1 VQSIV
6 VFLEVFVGNIGEKL
20 RSIRVRW
27 GLSLREVKERS
38 EKLAK
43 DWGNNS
49 YGISGSWLA
58 RLERGKHEMTVPKLI
73 TLSTIYSEP
82 AEELLREYQPELTS
96 SGIDICKELT
106 GPNTTQVLTGGQLY
120 AQARQLIPDDFSSN
134 SIPEHT
140 MLLPR
145 EDELASSPYRRAII
159 GRRDRTLAPMI
170 QPGSIVKIDIQKKA
184 ILSRK
189 DWTNEFNRP
198 IYLLLTPRGFVCG
211 WCELAEGG
219 MLTVVTHSLSGKP
232 FQHWKY
238 KTEVDVYGRA
248 VAVVMRLTA

>member
-1 VQSIV
+1 VA
-6 VFLEVFVGNIGEKL
+6 NIGEKL
-20 RSIRVRW
+20 RMIRVRW

-38 EKLAK
+38 ERLAK
-43 DWGNNS
+43 DWGNDS

-82 AEELLREYQPELTS
+82 AEELLREFQPKLTS
-96 SGIDICKELT
+96 RGIAMGQEIP
-106 GPNTTQVLTGGQLY
+106 GPNTTQLVTGGQLDV
-120 AQARQLIPDDFSSN
+120 QARQLLPDGFSS
-134 SIPEHT
+134 SPIPENT
-140 MLLPR
+140 MLLPP
-145 EDELASSPYRRAII
+145 EDGLTSGPYRRAII

-170 QPGSIVKIDIQKKA
+170 RPGSIVKIDIQRKA
-184 ILSRK
+184 IPSRK
-189 DWTNEFNRP
+189 EWTNEFDRP
-198 IYLLLTPRGFVCG
+198 IFLLLTRSGYICG

-219 MLTVVTHSLSGKP
+219 MLTVVTHSLSGEP

-238 KTEVDVYGRA
+238 KKEVEVIGRA

>member
-1 VQSIV
+1 MT
-6 VFLEVFVGNIGEKL
+6 NIGEKL

-38 EKLAK
+38 HRLAK
-43 DWGNNS
+43 DWGNDA

-58 RLERGKHEMTVPKLI
+58 RLERGKHEMTVSKLI

-82 AEELLREYQPELTS
+82 AEELLREFQPKMPSQGMALGQE
-96 SGIDICKELT
+96 IH
-106 GPNTTQVLTGGQLY
+106 GPNTTQLVTGGQLDLR
-120 AQARQLIPDDFSSN
+120 ARQLIPDSFSS
-134 SIPEHT
+134 SPIPEDT
-140 MLLPR
+140 MLLPP
-145 EDELASSPYRRAII
+145 EDELPGSPYRRAII

-170 QPGSIVKIDIQKKA
+170 RPGSIIKIDIQRKA
-184 ILSRK
+184 IPSRK
-189 DWTNEFNRP
+189 EWTNEFDRP
-198 IYLLLTPRGFVCG
+198 VFLLLTRNGYICG

-219 MLTVVTHSLSGKP
+219 MLTIVTHNLSGQP

-238 KTEVDVYGRA
+238 KKEVEVIGRA